1 MINSFKWKER
11 KGGNK
16 ERERKRKRERKREKE
31 ERNSLEKRAKI
42 PSFHIFADNDDDE
55 GEKFDFGG
63 S

>member
-1 MINSFKWKER
+1 MR
-11 KGGNK
+11 KRGREK
-16 ERERKRKRERKREKE
+16 ERERE